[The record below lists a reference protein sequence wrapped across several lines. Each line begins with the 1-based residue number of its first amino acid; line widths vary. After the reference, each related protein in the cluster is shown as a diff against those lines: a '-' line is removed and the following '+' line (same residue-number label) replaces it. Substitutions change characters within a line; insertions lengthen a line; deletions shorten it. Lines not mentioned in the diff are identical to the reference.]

1 MNSEIEERLK
11 EIKIED
17 YIWIIYLGIIFLS
30 FYSNNL
36 EKDYFINK
44 NEKSKEEY
52 RSIMILIFSILVIV
66 YLYFFL
72 DSYKSLKDVDKYSIE
87 KKNKVILSFIGS
99 FLILISGLIYLYLSI
114 NDHDLDVELA
124 FN

>member
-36 EKDYFINK
+36 ERDYFINK

-52 RSIMILIFSILVIV
+52 KCIMIIIFSILVLV
-66 YLYFFL
+66 YLYFFI
-72 DSYKSLKDVDKYSIE
+72 DSYKSFKDIDKYSKE
-87 KKNKVILSFIGS
+87 KQKKVTLSLIAS
-99 FLILISGLIYLYLSI
+99 TLILISGLIYLYLSI
-114 NDHDLDVELA
+114 DDNNLDVELS